1 MFLDIFWVKLMITS
15 EEWKFGQDLVG
26 TGLGAI
32 LGPLSPYVPAPLS
45 INHDFDTS
53 SEHSIA
59 GQYRLLSIICLVCML
74 SHSRVM
80 NVTVSSK

>member
-1 MFLDIFWVKLMITS
+1 MFLVIFWVKLMIAS
-15 EEWKFGQDLVG
+15 EEWKFVQDLMG
-26 TGLGAI
+26 TWEI
-32 LGPLSPYVPAPLS
+32 PIPLSPYVPAPLS